1 MTITDEIIII
11 ANQLAN
17 QGKKPTV
24 ALIKTKLTKAVP
36 LPTIITTLK
45 GWVHDPELITHQSSE
60 PIHNLPKKKTI
71 MLDTQVQ
78 QAINQAVEKAVQP
91 LFEEIAELKASLI
104 NSKK

>member
-24 ALIKTKLTKAVP
+24 ALIKTKLTKSVP

-45 GWVHDPELITHQSSE
+45 GWSHDPDLITFNKSE
-60 PIHNLPKKKTI
+60 LNTNIEKNRSISFDPEVFK
-71 MLDTQVQ
+71 
-78 QAINQAVEKAVQP
+78 AINQAVEQAIKP
-91 LFEEIAELKASLI
+91 LKVELAQLKAQLADTT
-104 NSKK
+104 K